1 VLRKSAVADDA
12 IEEVCS
18 GNLENVWN
26 DRPSSKLMLTEP
38 FGAEQE
44 VSVRLIELIPPLHQ
58 RVYRIG
64 LEHVRF
70 VVGDDVDAFSVRHR
84 AVLTGQQFQSQVW
97 EPGGRRSRSV
107 RGVVTSRGESGD
119 RIDLRGKTA
128 LVTGASGGVGARIA
142 AGSPRPVPG

>member
-1 VLRKSAVADDA
+1 VPRKSAVAADA

-38 FGAEQE
+38 SGAEQE

-70 VVGDDVDAFSVRHR
+70 VVGDDVDGFSVRHR

-97 EPGGRRSRSV
+97 EPGGRR
-107 RGVVTSRGESGD
+107 
-119 RIDLRGKTA
+119 
-128 LVTGASGGVGARIA
+128 
-142 AGSPRPVPG
+142 RPVRTRCRDLARRHPVIASTSEGRRRW